1 VQTDVAGNRSA
12 PTMMQVELAGPTLTL
27 HVLGPVVYY
36 AEVRGVPNAV
46 VEVRVNDRPVG
57 TFALD
62 AGGFTDSNRIRWL
75 SGQQEVTA
83 RYVLDGRAGPLVPAI
98 RVEG

>member
-1 VQTDVAGNRSA
+1 
-12 PTMMQVELAGPTLTL
+12 MQVQLAGPVFTL

-36 AEVRGVPNAV
+36 AEVRGVPNAI

-57 TFALD
+57 TFTLD
-62 AGGFTDSNRIRWL
+62 ASGYADSNRIRWL

-83 RYVLDGRAGPLVPAI
+83 RYVIDGRAGPLVPAV